1 MDSDTAAVGV
11 GVGGAA
17 IGGLLTIIG
26 AWVIRM
32 LQTNYDHGR
41 QVRKDTIEELYR
53 LNEQLRK
60 DIDTLEAKCEKI
72 AKEHLE
78 CQVQYSRMLEW
89 VEIYELALTNANV
102 PFRPYRPGNGTDN
115 HPSLPPTGGK

>member
-1 MDSDTAAVGV
+1 MDTDTVAVGV
-11 GVGGAA
+11 GAA
-17 IGGLLTIIG
+17 TASSVLTGLG
-26 AWVIRM
+26 AWIVNLLKTRHD
-32 LQTNYDHGR
+32 QDR

-60 DIDTLEAKCEKI
+60 EIDTLEAKCEKI
-72 AKEHLE
+72 AKKHLE
-78 CQVQYSRMLEW
+78 CQVQYSRMLER
-89 VEIYELALTNANV
+89 VENYELALTNANV

>member
-1 MDSDTAAVGV
+1 MDTDTVAVGV
-11 GVGGAA
+11 GAA
-17 IGGLLTIIG
+17 TASSVLTGLG
-26 AWVIRM
+26 AWIVNLLKTIHD
-32 LQTNYDHGR
+32 QDR

-78 CQVQYSRMLEW
+78 CQVQYSRMLEHL
-89 VEIYELALTNANV
+89 ECYELALTNANV